1 MAVRLAT
8 INQLRNGYV
17 HPFFGNLFAFPRT
30 FSETRTQVANGPA
43 FDVFESTSE
52 YVLKS
57 DLPGFDKDGVSLTY
71 ENKTLTLS
79 GERKRAEIEGL
90 RYHRLESFS
99 GKFSRSIKLPVDVDA
114 TKISAD
120 LVNGVLTV
128 RLPKAEAA
136 LPKQI
141 NISIG

>member
-1 MAVRLAT
+1 MAMRLAT

-17 HPFFGNLFAFPRT
+17 HPFFGNMFAFPT
-30 FSETRTQVANGPA
+30 FAETRGSGNNAPS
-43 FDVFESTSE
+43 FDIFESTGE
-52 YVLKS
+52 YILKS
-57 DLPGFDKDGVSLTY
+57 DLPGFDKESINLTY

-79 GERKRAEIEGL
+79 GERKRAEVEGM

-99 GKFSRSIKLPVDVDA
+99 GKFSRSIKLPVDVDPA
-114 TKISAD
+114 KISAE
-120 LVNGVLTV
+120 LANGVLTV
-128 RLPKAEAA
+128 SLPKAEAA